1 MSAATLRALEPIEAC
16 ETIQCIG
23 VVVQPDPGALARVLE
38 PFAKLGV
45 VPSAVNSRLYAEAGQ
60 LVIDIQIPGM
70 AEDQA
75 RKIARQIGSFPITL
89 RVVTGPK

>member
-1 MSAATLRALEPIEAC
+1 MTVQLLERVEAR

-23 VVVQPDPGALARVLE
+23 VVVRPDPGALARVIE

-45 VPSAVNSRLYAEAGQ
+45 VPLSVNSRHYPEAGQ
-60 LVIDIQIPGM
+60 LVIDIQIAGM
-70 AEDQA
+70 EEEQG

-89 RVVTGPK
+89 RVVTGP